1 MNQRQAVTETSRLI
15 GAPRFTMAAA
25 AAMVLFAGSTQGLAQ
40 SSSLNELGGETYPSG
55 DQPVIEGDTPSE
67 GAGFDDPAFFEGDF
81 EEDGGLDV
89 SVDKYDLVD
98 LHVNDED
105 LGRVLQLLSL
115 QSERNITASN
125 AVSATI
131 TADLYG
137 VTFYEAL
144 DAILHVNGYG
154 YIEQGNFIYVYTRE
168 ELETIQAAARERVTR
183 VHRLDYLNA
192 VDAAE
197 FVQQLLSENG
207 VIKTSAA
214 AEPFSIDDSSP
225 VGADTF
231 ANEATIVIT
240 DYEENADAI
249 IELLEQLDTKPVQ
262 VLVEATILQTSLTED
277 NAFGVDFSILGD
289 LEFSD
294 FAGVGGPLSVANQ
307 LIKGVGG
314 QLGGT
319 AVDLS
324 EVNSTTGGVTSSY
337 GNVGGNAS
345 IKGGIVTD
353 DVAVFLRLLDEVTDV
368 TVVSNPKILTLNR
381 QPARVLVGTRVG
393 YLNTTTT
400 DTSTSQTVEFLD
412 TGTQLSLRPFVA
424 ANGVI
429 RLELKPQ
436 VSNFKLRETTGTGG
450 SPVTIPDEETTELV
464 TNVMVRDGQTVVL
477 GGLFTETTTATRRQ
491 VPVLGDIPLIG
502 AAFRGHEDNVRRS
515 EIIFMITPSI
525 VNDADLTLAGE
536 EANDYLATTRAGA
549 REGLLKFSRERRVG
563 QMLVKAREH
572 AANGDTDKAIFVL
585 DRALT
590 LHPRSPEVRKML
602 TDLRG
607 SQTVTPS
614 NSILDSVWGKE
625 FQVAPRNVRSMGE
638 INADAGEPAP
648 GVEDVTPV
656 ADASGAQFS
665 AEEGFDV
672 TGKTA
677 PEGVDQAFVESVA
690 EVELV
695 EEPGFDAQFN
705 AEFDGEF
712 DSDFEGEPEIEF
724 EDTFES
730 TADEEGVNS
739 AFLETVDDV
748 IEVTE
753 FDAEPTFD
761 AEPAQ
766 DDFVTFDETAP
777 EAEIDLDGFTG
788 EEDEGSFFESDSVS
802 QGESFDSGASAQGVN
817 PEFVEYIEDVTPV
830 ESFDAEAPEAL
841 VDLND
846 SFSEGDDGAFFDEQI
861 STPELPDP
869 SFIESISGVSTPTE
883 TFFNEQAGGR
893 QASAGPEINFFK
905 PSKID
910 GLEFD
915 SNSGAMLEWGQPQ
928 ATGPVLGPV
937 LAPAGAEVLWIPI
950 PNGQMLRIPLTG
962 SGTFQV
968 FERGYPLQE
977 DFVSAPTQSGVQD
990 DLND

>member
-1 MNQRQAVTETSRLI
+1 MDLNQTVSESSRPVV
-15 GAPRFTMAAA
+15 AQRVSMAAA
-25 AAMVLFAGSTQGLAQ
+25 AMLVLLAGTPQGLAQ
-40 SSSLNELGGETYPSG
+40 SSSLNELSSETFKGGV
-55 DQPVIEGDTPSE
+55 DQPVIPGDIGTE
-67 GAGFDDPAFFEGDF
+67 GAAFEDPSFFEDDLVDPA
-81 EEDGGLDV
+81 GLDV

-105 LGRVLQLLSL
+105 LGRVLQLLSI
-115 QSERNITASN
+115 QSERNIVASN

-137 VTFYEAL
+137 VTFFEAL

-154 YIEQGNFIYVYTRE
+154 YIEQGNFIHVYTRD
-168 ELETIQAAARERVTR
+168 ELLAIEQATRERVTK
-183 VHRLDYLNA
+183 VYRLDYLNA

-214 AEPFSIDDSSP
+214 AETFSIDDSNP

-231 ANEATIVIT
+231 ANEATLVIT
-240 DYEENADAI
+240 DYEENAEAI
-249 IELLEQLDTKPVQ
+249 FELLEQLDTKPVQ

-277 NAFGVDFSILGD
+277 NAFGVDFSILGNLD
-289 LEFSD
+289 FAD
-294 FAGVGGPLSVANQ
+294 FAGIGGPLAAAGQ
-307 LIKGVGG
+307 LVRGVG
-314 QLGGT
+314 QTLDGT
-319 AVDLS
+319 DVDLS
-324 EVNSTTGGVTSSY
+324 QVNNTTGAVTSSV
-337 GNVGGNAS
+337 GNVSSDAG
-345 IKGGIVTD
+345 IRGGIVTD

-400 DTSTSQTVEFLD
+400 DTSTTQTVEFLD

-424 ANGVI
+424 ANGLI

-450 SPVTIPDEETTELV
+450 SAVTIPDEETTELV

-502 AAFRGHEDNVRRS
+502 AAFRGHEDNTRRS

-525 VNDADLTLAGE
+525 VNDANLTLAGE
-536 EANDYLATTRAGA
+536 EASDYITSTRAGA
-549 REGLLKFSRERRVG
+549 REGLLKFSRERRVS
-563 QMLVKAREH
+563 QMMIKAREH
-572 AANGDTDKAIFVL
+572 VAAGNTDQAIFVL

-590 LHPRSPEVRKML
+590 LHPQAPDVRKML
-602 TDLRG
+602 AELRG
-607 SQTVTPS
+607 TQIVTPS

-625 FQVAPRNVRSMGE
+625 YYVAPRNVRAINE
-638 INADAGEPAP
+638 VNADAGDAAP
-648 GVEDVTPV
+648 SQGGTAPVSDVTPV
-656 ADASGAQFS
+656 GDVTPVVSSTETF
-665 AEEGFDV
+665 EV

-677 PEGVDQAFVESVA
+677 PADAGDVDPVFIESVSGF
-690 EVELV
+690 ETPEEDGF
-695 EEPGFDAQFN
+695 EEPVFVAP
-705 AEFDGEF
+705 EPEGEG
-712 DSDFEGEPEIEF
+712 FEG
-724 EDTFES
+724 S
-730 TADEEGVNS
+730 QEGVNNE
-739 AFLETVDDV
+739 FLETVEE
-748 IEVTE
+748 ITE
-753 FDAEPTFD
+753 IAPDTFD
-761 AEPAQ
+761 GG
-766 DDFVTFDETAP
+766 VSFDETAP
-777 EAEIDLDGFTG
+777 EAEIELDGFG
-788 EEDEGSFFESDSVS
+788 AEGVEHQSDSFFGGEGVG
-802 QGESFDSGASAQGVN
+802 QGESAESVN

-830 ESFDAEAPEAL
+830 ESFDVDAPQPL

-846 SFSEGDDGAFFDEQI
+846 SFSEASGDEVFREEI
-861 STPELPDP
+861 SMPEVADP
-869 SFIESISGVSTPTE
+869 SFIESVSGAASPAD
-883 TFFNEQAGGR
+883 TFFEEQTGGR
-893 QASAGPEINFFK
+893 KATQGAGINFFK
-905 PSKID
+905 SSQID

-915 SNSGAMLEWGQPQ
+915 NNSGAMIEWGQPQ

-962 SGTFQV
+962 SGGFQV

-977 DFVSAPTQSGVQD
+977 DFATVPTDGGVQSDLD
-990 DLND
+990 D

>member
-1 MNQRQAVTETSRLI
+1 MDHRQAVSESFRLL
-15 GAPRFTMAAA
+15 GAPRLTMAAA
-25 AAMVLFAGSTQGLAQ
+25 AALVLLAGSTQGLAQ
-40 SSSLNELGGETYPSG
+40 SSSLSELGGESYPSG
-55 DQPVIEGDTPSE
+55 DEPLIEGDTP
-67 GAGFDDPAFFEGDF
+67 GAGMSFEDPEFFEGELEGEGDI
-81 EEDGGLDV
+81 DV
-89 SVDKYDLVD
+89 TVDKYDLVD
-98 LHVNDED
+98 LHVNNED

-168 ELETIQAAARERVTR
+168 ELEQIQAAARERVTR
-183 VHRLDYLNA
+183 VYRLDYLNA

-249 IELLEQLDTKPVQ
+249 VELLEQLDTKPVQ

-277 NAFGVDFSILGD
+277 NAFGVDFSVLGD

-307 LIKGVGG
+307 LIKGVGAD
-314 QLGGT
+314 LGGGS
-319 AVDLS
+319 VDLS

-337 GNVGGNAS
+337 GNVTGNAS

-412 TGTQLSLRPFVA
+412 TGTQLSFRPFVA
-424 ANGVI
+424 SNGVI

-536 EANDYLATTRAGA
+536 EANEYLATARAGA

-563 QMLVKAREH
+563 QMLVKAREY

-602 TDLRG
+602 TELRG

-625 FQVAPRNVRSMGE
+625 FQVAPRTVRSMGE
-638 INADAGEPAP
+638 INVDAGESAP
-648 GVEDVTPV
+648 DVEDATPV
-656 ADASGAQFS
+656 AQASSEASFG
-665 AEEGFDV
+665 EGFDV

-677 PEGVDQAFVESVA
+677 PEGVDPAFVESVS
-690 EVELV
+690 EVEFA
-695 EEPGFDAQFN
+695 EELGIESEPDA
-705 AEFDGEF
+705 A
-712 DSDFEGEPEIEF
+712 
-724 EDTFES
+724 T
-730 TADEEGVNS
+730 GVND
-739 AFLETVDDV
+739 AYLETVDDV
-748 IEVTE
+748 VEVSE
-753 FDAEPTFD
+753 FDGDVVSGEP
-761 AEPAQ
+761 E
-766 DDFVTFDETAP
+766 VTFDESAP
-777 EAEIDLDGFTG
+777 EAEIDLDGFGG
-788 EEDEGSFFESDSVS
+788 EEADGSFFEPEDS
-802 QGESFDSGASAQGVN
+802 ESAVN

-830 ESFDAEAPEAL
+830 ETFDAEAPAPL
-841 VDLND
+841 VDLSD
-846 SFSEGDDGAFFDEQI
+846 TFDEGEGEFFSEEI
-861 STPELPDP
+861 STPEVPDP

-883 TFFNEQAGGR
+883 TFFSEQTGGR
-893 QASAGPEINFFK
+893 QASAGPEINFFES
-905 PSKID
+905 SKID

-915 SNSGAMLEWGQPQ
+915 SGSGAMLEWGQPQ

-968 FERGYPLQE
+968 FERGYPLEE
-977 DFVSAPTQSGVQD
+977 DFATAPTQGGVQD

>member
-1 MNQRQAVTETSRLI
+1 MDLNQTVSESSLPVAAHRVS
-15 GAPRFTMAAA
+15 MAAA
-25 AAMVLFAGSTQGLAQ
+25 AMLVLLAGTPQGLAQ
-40 SSSLNELGGETYPSG
+40 SSSLNELSSETFEGGV
-55 DQPVIEGDTPSE
+55 DQPVIPGDPGTEPVE
-67 GAGFDDPAFFEGDF
+67 FEDPAFFEGDLD
-81 EEDGGLDV
+81 EAGGLDV

-105 LGRVLQLLSL
+105 LGRVLQLLSI
-115 QSERNITASN
+115 QSERNIVASN
-125 AVSATI
+125 SVSATI

-137 VTFYEAL
+137 VTFFEAL

-154 YIEQGNFIYVYTRE
+154 YIEQGNFIHVYTRE
-168 ELETIQAAARERVTR
+168 ELLAIEQATRERVTR
-183 VHRLDYLNA
+183 VYRLDYLNA

-214 AEPFSIDDSSP
+214 AEIFSMDDSNP

-231 ANEATIVIT
+231 ANEATLVIT
-240 DYEENADAI
+240 DYEENAEAI
-249 IELLEQLDTKPVQ
+249 FDLLEQLDTKPVQ

-289 LEFSD
+289 LDFAD

-307 LIKGVGG
+307 LVKGVG
-314 QLGGT
+314 QTLDGT
-319 AVDLS
+319 DVDLS
-324 EVNSTTGGVTSSY
+324 QVNSTTGAITSSY

-345 IKGGIVTD
+345 IKAGIVTD
-353 DVAVFLRLLDEVTDV
+353 DVAVFLRLLDEVSDV

-400 DTSTSQTVEFLD
+400 DTSTTQTVEFLD

-424 ANGVI
+424 ANGLI

-450 SPVTIPDEETTELV
+450 SAVTIPDEETTELV

-502 AAFRGHEDNVRRS
+502 AAFRGHEDNTRRS

-536 EANDYLATTRAGA
+536 EANDYLATARAGT
-549 REGLLKFSRERRVG
+549 REGLLKFSRERRVN

-572 AANGDTDKAIFVL
+572 VAAGDTDKAIFVL

-590 LHPRSPEVRKML
+590 LHPQAPDVRKML
-602 TDLRG
+602 AELRG

-625 FQVAPRNVRSMGE
+625 YYVAPRNVRSM
-638 INADAGEPAP
+638 IDVNADAGVVAP
-648 GVEDVTPV
+648 STGDATP
-656 ADASGAQFS
+656 
-665 AEEGFDV
+665 EGESFEV
-672 TGKTA
+672 TGKTGFGNAQASEPVFIESVSEVETGEVNGFNA
-677 PEGVDQAFVESVA
+677 PEFVE
-690 EVELV
+690 
-695 EEPGFDAQFN
+695 
-705 AEFDGEF
+705 
-712 DSDFEGEPEIEF
+712 PE
-724 EDTFES
+724 TP
-730 TADEEGVNS
+730 EEGVNS
-739 AFLETVDDV
+739 RFIETVEEITEITPESGDDNHS
-748 IEVTE
+748 
-753 FDAEPTFD
+753 
-761 AEPAQ
+761 
-766 DDFVTFDETAP
+766 FDETAP
-777 EAEIDLDGFTG
+777 EAEIDLEGFG
-788 EEDEGSFFESDSVS
+788 AQGDNNRGDSFFEDEAVGQVEDEGFEP
-802 QGESFDSGASAQGVN
+802 GANAGGVN
-817 PEFVEYIEDVTPV
+817 PEFVEYIQDVTPV
-830 ESFDAEAPEAL
+830 ERFDAEAPQPL

-846 SFSEGDDGAFFDEQI
+846 SFSEASNDEFFHEEI

-869 SFIESISGVSTPTE
+869 SFLESVSGVVSPAD
-883 TFFNEQAGGR
+883 TFFAEQSGGR
-893 QASAGPEINFFK
+893 QSASGSNINYFK
-905 PSKID
+905 SSQID
-910 GLEFD
+910 GLQFD
-915 SNSGAMLEWGQPQ
+915 DSSGAMLEWGQPQ
-928 ATGPVLGPV
+928 ATGPVMGPV
-937 LAPAGAEVLWIPI
+937 LAPVGAEVLWIPI

-962 SGTFQV
+962 SGGFQV
-968 FERGYPLQE
+968 LDRGYPLPE
-977 DFVSAPTQSGVQD
+977 DFATAPTDGGVQS
-990 DLND
+990 DLED